1 MIRGTRHHH
10 SAVLLVRVPPRH
22 GGPLLSMQFT
32 AITLTRVT
40 TPTIL
45 KLPSSTVMHRSCRS
59 RRDGRGTHIRL
70 GTKRPE

>member
-10 SAVLLVRVPPRH
+10 GAVLLVGVPPRH

-45 KLPSSTVMHRSCRS
+45 KLPSSTVM
-59 RRDGRGTHIRL
+59 
-70 GTKRPE
+70 

>member
-22 GGPLLSMQFT
+22 GGPWLSTQYT

-40 TPTIL
+40 APTIL
-45 KLPSSTVMHRSCRS
+45 KLPSSTVMLRLCRS
-59 RRDGRGTHIRL
+59 PHDRRGTPVRL
-70 GTKRPE
+70 ATKRPG